1 MSKELNEILIRTYNR
16 YKYEK
21 NAPVPILLIRD
32 YLLLEG
38 IDPDNNSAE
47 GADQGD

>member
-1 MSKELNEILIRTYNR
+1 MSKELNEILIKAYNR

-21 NAPVPILLIRD
+21 NAPVPISLIRD

-38 IDPDNNSAE
+38 IDPDDKNRNVF
-47 GADQGD
+47 